1 MELNLQNESVVHIS
15 RLGSKSSEAETPIK
29 KKPFYDA
36 VKRLFDITASVAGIA
51 ILSVPMAVISL
62 VVFIDDPGSP
72 IFVQE
77 RVGMNGSKFKI
88 YKFRTMVKNAEELR
102 HNEDFLSQNQSDGP
116 LFKIKNDKRVLKSG
130 KFLRKLSLDELPQLF
145 NVLKGDMSV
154 IGPRPFIPEEQKDL
168 ISERL
173 LVKPGLSCF
182 WQIEHTPDMPID
194 EQMALDLKYINER
207 SATTDVKLI
216 LQTLNIIIHGKNC

>member
-1 MELNLQNESVVHIS
+1 MELNLQNESVVHI
-15 RLGSKSSEAETPIK
+15 LGSTSSEPETLVR
-29 KKPFYDA
+29 KKPFYDV
-36 VKRLFDITASVAGIA
+36 VKRLFDITASIAGIA
-51 ILSVPMAVISL
+51 ILSVPMAAISL
-62 VVFIDDPGSP
+62 VVFMDDPGSP

-88 YKFRTMVKNAEELR
+88 YKFRTMVKNAEKLR
-102 HNEDFLSQNQSDGP
+102 HSEDFLSQNQSDGP
-116 LFKIKNDKRVLKSG
+116 LFKIKDDKRVLKSG

-145 NVLKGDMSV
+145 NVLKGDMSI

-182 WQIEHTPDMPID
+182 WQINHTPDMPID
-194 EQMALDLKYINER
+194 EQMELDLKYIQER
-207 SATTDVKLI
+207 SATTDIKLI
-216 LQTLNIIIHGKNC
+216 LQTLNVIVHGKNC